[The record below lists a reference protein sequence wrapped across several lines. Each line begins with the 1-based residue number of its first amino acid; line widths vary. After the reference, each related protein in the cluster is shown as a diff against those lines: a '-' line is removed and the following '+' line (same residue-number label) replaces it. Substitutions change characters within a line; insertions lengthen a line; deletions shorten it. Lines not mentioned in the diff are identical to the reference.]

1 MCLAIGLGL
10 AVSSSAFAA
19 NTDGTIVGRT
29 KSGATVTA
37 RDPATGLTRT
47 VTADAEGNFRLP
59 YLPVGRYQVD
69 SSKDGKPVATTADV
83 TVSLGN
89 ATTVNLV
96 ERGSATTELEGVQVS
111 APVVISAVDVSS
123 TETATNISREEIRRL
138 PVDQNVQSVALLA
151 PGVNKGNA
159 GFGGISFGGSS
170 VAENSFYVNGLNVTD
185 FYNRNGFSE
194 APFAFY
200 QEFQVKTG
208 GYSVEF
214 GRTTGGVV
222 NAVTRSGTNEFKAG
236 AEMTFEPSAWQA
248 TTKNRYWDGERYI
261 TSSEDHYSRTK
272 MNVYASGPI
281 VKDKLFFFAM
291 YEARGYTPQNTD
303 NLGTV
308 LTQNDTDSG
317 FWGAKIDWH
326 INDKNLFEFMAFS
339 DKDKNVGSVY
349 NYDYATHTKSQ
360 RNDQIFSDTGGKN

>member
-1 MCLAIGLGL
+1 MGDTKTNRRVLRHGALCLAIGVGL
-10 AVSSSAFAA
+10 LAASGAQAA
-19 NTDGTIVGRT
+19 NTDGSIVGRT
-29 KSGATVTA
+29 KPGATVTV
-37 RDPATGLTRT
+37 RDPSTGLTRT
-47 VTADAEGNFRLP
+47 VTADRDGSYRFP
-59 YLPVGRYQVD
+59 FLPVGHYRLD
-69 SSKDGKPVATTADV
+69 SSLDGAAVGQTAEV
-83 TVSLGN
+83 NVSLGN

-96 ERGSATTELEGVQVS
+96 ERQKATTDLEGVQVS

-123 TETATNISREEIRRL
+123 TETATNVSREEIRRL

-222 NAVTRSGTNEFKAG
+222 NAVTDRVR
-236 AEMTFEPSAWQA
+236 M
-248 TTKNRYWDGERYI
+248 
-261 TSSEDHYSRTK
+261 SSRR
-272 MNVYASGPI
+272 
-281 VKDKLFFFAM
+281 
-291 YEARGYTPQNTD
+291 AR
-303 NLGTV
+303 
-308 LTQNDTDSG
+308 
-317 FWGAKIDWH
+317 
-326 INDKNLFEFMAFS
+326 
-339 DKDKNVGSVY
+339 
-349 NYDYATHTKSQ
+349 
-360 RNDQIFSDTGGKN
+360 R